1 MQELITLMSQDVEG
15 LQFMFPPHGGSPHA
29 GEWVDVPCREGQI
42 AVIVNDMMERFTNG
56 ACMYACPVCLM
67 CLILS
72 NYLA

>member
-1 MQELITLMSQDVEG
+1 VQELITLMSQDVEG

-56 ACMYACPVCLM
+56 A
-67 CLILS
+67 
-72 NYLA
+72 